1 MQTLN
6 KISASRHFMA
16 RRLPAPQLSMFS
28 MFTLPSQH
36 FSASKAKIPKS
47 NNLIG
52 MIEWYR
58 RNGHKMAKTD
68 PLQLQSM

>member
-1 MQTLN
+1 
-6 KISASRHFMA
+6 
-16 RRLPAPQLSMFS
+16 

-36 FSASKAKIPKS
+36 FSASKAKIPKN